1 MAIFCQFCETPI
13 LVFVLVFP
21 TCPSLPSSEPFNF
34 AATIA
39 TVAGE
44 AAAAAAMVV
53 YWTDGR
59 TFRHPQL
66 PMCSPLDFL
75 VGLAA
80 ACFSLL
86 VVAVILCCQSFA
98 VILSPKRN
106 KKSFCWMLIFP
117 DIFSCCLFM
126 KIYFLFQYYA
136 YFEKGVLE
144 QKN

>member
-1 MAIFCQFCETPI
+1 MFLFFLPVPSFPLPNLSI
-13 LVFVLVFP
+13 LRRL
-21 TCPSLPSSEPFNF
+21 
-34 AATIA
+34 A

-53 YWTDGR
+53 YWPDGR

-86 VVAVILCCQSFA
+86 VVAVILCCQKGAAQAKQKVFLLDVDFSRHLDTLLHIKLLPFHE
-98 VILSPKRN
+98 
-106 KKSFCWMLIFP
+106 
-117 DIFSCCLFM
+117 DI
-126 KIYFLFQYYA
+126 FLFQSYA
-136 YFEKGVLE
+136 SFEKGLLE
-144 QKN
+144 QKNEFFPKTNSFAL